1 MKILKRLTVC
11 KLLNHKWARIAY
23 QPMESGT
30 MYFLRCQRCDKENHD
45 VTGGPASARPRS
57 RRRACAGGAR

>member
-23 QPMESGT
+23 QPLESGT
-30 MYFLRCQRCDKENHD
+30 MFFLRCQRCDKENHD
-45 VTGGPASARPRS
+45 VTNGPGVRPT
-57 RRRACAGGAR
+57 AI